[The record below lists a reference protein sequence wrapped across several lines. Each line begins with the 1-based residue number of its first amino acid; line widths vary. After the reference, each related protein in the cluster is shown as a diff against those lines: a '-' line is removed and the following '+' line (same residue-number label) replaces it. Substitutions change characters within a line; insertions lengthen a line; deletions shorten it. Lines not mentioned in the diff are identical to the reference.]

1 MNIPKDKAFTAI
13 VSVFA
18 LIFLVGVGFCIKEFV
33 RNGSVR
39 DSIEKNEKTIRKLS
53 GRKTEFALTEKN
65 LETEKA
71 NAKVLAAAIAEKIR
85 AIKGQGGDADTGK
98 VAEDTNTFVS
108 NLRQL
113 TDKRIKALDDNK
125 IAVADDAKFFGFSR
139 YLQDSRALSFPV
151 EALPLLGAEQ
161 QMLQILSDRLVSA
174 RNEAERSLRDANLLP
189 ADKRVF
195 LLIKGVRREASE
207 LPTKDGA
214 LTIPLQRDEIFVS
227 ANDTSA
233 ATGIFRLSGAGTRG
247 TPFPSL
253 RRADAVDALA
263 FQICFVAP
271 TSVARNFLASF
282 STDGKYPVYVRDFAV
297 SPAAPA
303 DVETARLQLNPAP
316 AVPAPG
322 ENNTPAPAM
331 DDFDIFG
338 TGDSA
343 SAASSPAV
351 VVPAAPEKFVVQ
363 AEMPS
368 EFLVTFEY
376 IQPVEKKSAPAEQ
389 PEGK

>member
-18 LIFLVGVGFCIKEFV
+18 LIFFVGVGFCIKEFV
-33 RNGSVR
+33 RNGSIR
-39 DSIEKNEKTIRKLS
+39 DSIEKNEKALGKLS

-65 LETEKA
+65 LETEKS
-71 NAKVLAAAIAEKIR
+71 NAKVLAVAIAEKIR
-85 AIKGQGGDADTGK
+85 AVKGQGGDSAAGK
-98 VAEDTNTFVS
+98 VAEDANTFVS
-108 NLRQL
+108 DLRQL
-113 TDKRIKALDDNK
+113 TDKRMKALAADK
-125 IAVADDAKFFGFSR
+125 IAVAEDAKFFGFSR
-139 YLQDSRALSFPV
+139 YLQDSRTPSFPV
-151 EALPLLGAEQ
+151 EALPVLGAEQ

-195 LLIKGVRREASE
+195 LLVKGVRREASE

-214 LTIPLQRDEIFVS
+214 LTVPLQRDEIFIS
-227 ANDTSA
+227 AADTSA

-263 FQICFVAP
+263 FQICFIAP

-282 STDGKYPVYVRDFAV
+282 SADGKYPVYVRDFAV
-297 SPAAPA
+297 SPVAPA
-303 DVETARLQLNPAP
+303 DVEAARLQLNPAP

-322 ENNTPAPAM
+322 ESNTPAPAM

-338 TGDSA
+338 TAA
-343 SAASSPAV
+343 SAASSPSV